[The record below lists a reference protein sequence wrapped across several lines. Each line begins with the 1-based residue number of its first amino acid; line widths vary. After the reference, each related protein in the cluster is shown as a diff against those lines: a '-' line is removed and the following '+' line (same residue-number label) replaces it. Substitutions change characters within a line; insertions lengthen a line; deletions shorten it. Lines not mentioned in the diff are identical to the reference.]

1 MRLSSGL
8 LLSCLLSLGQIACGS
23 KEAPKEEEPSKPAA
37 EVKAEPPSEPEPA
50 LSPEEQA
57 KKLQEMRENQPEP
70 TLDPNE
76 PREKFELVKK
86 KGKTTLSGIYTER
99 GNILVQMREIKFD
112 EKSELDKAKVKKLA
126 DLIESFGVGET
137 ANELETAAE
146 RFCQLI
152 ADLRKDTEPI
162 EAEGQEKL
170 KAIEAELVALEKKQ
184 NEGGKV
190 ATSQY
195 EKLEKEKK
203 IASAPVLG
211 ASYVWLAMK
220 TLYQEAF
227 VLADLGP
234 RRAQLTLR
242 DCIGKADA
250 KPVPYELA
258 EEERKRT
265 LSRAKWYRS
274 GPDQ

>member
-1 MRLSSGL
+1 MRFFCL
-8 LLSCLLSLGQIACGS
+8 LLSSVMSLASLACDS
-23 KEAPKEEEPSKPAA
+23 KEVPKKEETPKPPVETKPEAA
-37 EVKAEPPSEPEPA
+37 PEEPA
-50 LSPEEQA
+50 LTPEEHA
-57 KKLQEMRENQPEP
+57 KKVQEMRENQPEP

-76 PREKFELVKK
+76 PRERFELVKK

-126 DLIESFGVGET
+126 DLIESYAVGET
-137 ANELETAAE
+137 PNELESAAQ

-152 ADLRKDTEPI
+152 DDLRKDTEPI
-162 EAEGQEKL
+162 EAEGQAKL
-170 KAIEAELVALEKKQ
+170 KAIEEEIVALEKKQ

-211 ASYVWLAMK
+211 ASYVWLAMR
-220 TLYQEAF
+220 TLYQEAH

-234 RRAQLTLR
+234 RRAQITLR
-242 DCIGKADA
+242 DCIGKPDA

-258 EEERKRT
+258 EEERKKT